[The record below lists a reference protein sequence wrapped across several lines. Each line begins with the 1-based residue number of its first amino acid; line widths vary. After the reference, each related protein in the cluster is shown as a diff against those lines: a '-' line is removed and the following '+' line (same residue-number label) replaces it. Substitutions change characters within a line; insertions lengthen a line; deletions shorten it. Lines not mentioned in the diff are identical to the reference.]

1 SGLPGRTAVAGRR
14 DQQRC
19 DRGQSEYDATGR
31 CGRGLDAR
39 RGARR
44 AHRPGAIGGDM
55 RRKQPNFP
63 GTAFEDESES
73 VCVAVTTRAEA
84 ELIVGMLRS
93 GGLRAAT
100 SAHDAGGWQP
110 ELQLQGV
117 QVLVPRADE

>member
-1 SGLPGRTAVAGRR
+1 
-14 DQQRC
+14 
-19 DRGQSEYDATGR
+19 
-31 CGRGLDAR
+31 
-39 RGARR
+39 
-44 AHRPGAIGGDM
+44 M

-93 GGLRAAT
+93 GGLRATT

-117 QVLVPRADE
+117 QVLVPRADEAEARECLADIENNPPDIENNPPDVDDNPSDY

>member
-1 SGLPGRTAVAGRR
+1 
-14 DQQRC
+14 
-19 DRGQSEYDATGR
+19 
-31 CGRGLDAR
+31 
-39 RGARR
+39 
-44 AHRPGAIGGDM
+44 M

-117 QVLVPRADE
+117 QVLVPRADEAEARECLADIENNPPDIEKNPPDVDDNPSDY